1 MDTLA
6 IKGTVTDLKGPIAD
20 QLNALGK
27 ELLYNSLFAEL
38 AHDQINR
45 GQVKQGIKELHTLL
59 SHWLTW
65 QQKADPLNDDSI
77 DPESDDINTHML
89 FTQFMR
95 IEQQIAIY
103 YQAAFNMLVEKGL
116 EAVARSLPVPPCI
129 FPDDAGP
136 DNWEYWTDT
145 ELLEF
150 QRKLQYQK

>member
-27 ELLYNSLFAEL
+27 ELWDCYML
-38 AHDQINR
+38 AGHIRAHIEQ
-45 GQVKQGIKELHTLL
+45 GHVKQVIEKLDALF

-116 EAVARSLPVPPCI
+116 ESEARSLPVPPCI

-136 DNWEYWTDT
+136 DNWEYWTEEEIFADC
-145 ELLEF
+145 L
-150 QRKLQYQK
+150 